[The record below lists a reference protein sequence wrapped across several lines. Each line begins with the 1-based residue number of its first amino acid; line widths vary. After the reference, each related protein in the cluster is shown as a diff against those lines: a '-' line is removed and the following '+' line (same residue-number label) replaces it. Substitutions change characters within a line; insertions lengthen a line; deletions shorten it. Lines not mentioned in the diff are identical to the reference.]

1 MSKTRLNSRRVNYFT
16 TILQC
21 ERTQVL
27 SILLQ
32 SMPQWN
38 KPQVPR
44 ASSKYFLFEAPKSC
58 YTDLKW
64 SNKLRNLAGNSSHQI
79 TSTNSQETLCGPTS
93 LELKVNQTHWNTYGS
108 AHQISLIRIEKSPFS
123 QSRKGKARLKLLQ
136 PATENSKEGKA
147 KQRTNKQKQDE
158 SSMNNSA
165 SFTAVQEPSTV
176 ACMMDQ
182 HTK

>member
-1 MSKTRLNSRRVNYFT
+1 
-16 TILQC
+16 
-21 ERTQVL
+21 
-27 SILLQ
+27 
-32 SMPQWN
+32 
-38 KPQVPR
+38 
-44 ASSKYFLFEAPKSC
+44 
-58 YTDLKW
+58 
-64 SNKLRNLAGNSSHQI
+64 LAGNSSHQI

-165 SFTAVQEPSTV
+165 GFTAVQEPSTV